1 MLSLRIRVS
10 FKGDVSICFE
20 GPGANEASRKGFKNG
35 AWTNEG
41 GISCFRGERIQ
52 ADVGSGVG
60 AAFAVKEGVGCDPVW
75 ETGCIFAKFGA
86 GAIKQVAGARMM
98 KVKNEKSNSI

>member
-1 MLSLRIRVS
+1 MLSLRIRIS
-10 FKGDVSICFE
+10 FKGYVSICFE
-20 GPGANEASRKGFKNG
+20 GPGVNEASRKGFKNG

-60 AAFAVKEGVGCDPVW
+60 AAFGVEEGVGCAPGW
-75 ETGCIFAKFGA
+75 ETGCVFAEFGA
-86 GAIKQVAGARMM
+86 GAIKHLAGIRMM